1 MSLKAR
7 LTDDMKTAMK
17 AGEKDRLGVIR
28 LVLAAIKQKE
38 VDERVEMTD
47 PLVLAVLEKMVK
59 QRKDSITQYESAAR
73 EDLAAIERYELGVI
87 QAYLPEKMDEAA
99 ILAAIDQ
106 AMAQTGAATGADIG
120 KLMGVLKPALAGFA
134 ARGLVGL
141 AIYDSGPRCFY
152 NTRRPIVEP
161 RDLHGMKIRVP
172 VSDIF
177 IRMLRLFGANPTPLS
192 LGEVFSGMETHM
204 IEGAENNIRS
214 FQSSRHFEAAR
225 YWSKS
230 EHAYAPDVLLMSRR
244 SFDALAPRDRGLLL
258 ELARASVPVMRAE
271 WDESEALARR
281 TVAGSGVLANDCD
294 IPAFRRAAQPLLD
307 AYQRDPAIADLTRR
321 IRALA

>member
-47 PLVLAVLEKMVK
+47 TLVLAVLEKMVK

-120 KLMGVLKPALAGFA
+120 KLMGVLKPALAGQA
-134 ARGLVGL
+134 DMGLVSKLVKQKL
-141 AIYDSGPRCFY
+141 A
-152 NTRRPIVEP
+152 
-161 RDLHGMKIRVP
+161 
-172 VSDIF
+172 
-177 IRMLRLFGANPTPLS
+177 
-192 LGEVFSGMETHM
+192 
-204 IEGAENNIRS
+204 
-214 FQSSRHFEAAR
+214 
-225 YWSKS
+225 
-230 EHAYAPDVLLMSRR
+230 
-244 SFDALAPRDRGLLL
+244 
-258 ELARASVPVMRAE
+258 
-271 WDESEALARR
+271 
-281 TVAGSGVLANDCD
+281 
-294 IPAFRRAAQPLLD
+294 
-307 AYQRDPAIADLTRR
+307 
-321 IRALA
+321 